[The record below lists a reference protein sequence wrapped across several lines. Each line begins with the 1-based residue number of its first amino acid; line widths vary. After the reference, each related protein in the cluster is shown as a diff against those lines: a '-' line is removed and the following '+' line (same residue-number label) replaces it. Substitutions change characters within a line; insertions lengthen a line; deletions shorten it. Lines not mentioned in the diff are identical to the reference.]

1 MILIIIIAIIAFAL
15 IGFYNTLVS
24 KRNHVDNTFAQIDV
38 QLKKRYDL
46 IPNIVATVREFAEH
60 ELEVFTSITKMRSM
74 GYENMSASD
83 KVNLDSQF
91 QRAAMN
97 FRAVAEN
104 YPELKSSQSFDQL
117 QRALNETEEQL
128 SAARRTFNAAVTD
141 YNTAI
146 QTFPGNLFASY
157 MNFTA
162 RELLSIPEEERK
174 NVNVRD
180 LFKK

>member
-1 MILIIIIAIIAFAL
+1 MILTTA
-15 IGFYNTLVS
+15 
-24 KRNHVDNTFAQIDV
+24 K
-38 QLKKRYDL
+38 
-46 IPNIVATVREFAEH
+46 
-60 ELEVFTSITKMRSM
+60 
-74 GYENMSASD
+74 
-83 KVNLDSQF
+83 
-91 QRAAMN
+91 
-97 FRAVAEN
+97 
-104 YPELKSSQSFDQL
+104 LKSSQSFDQL

-162 RELLSIPEEERK
+162 RELLSIPEEERQ